1 MRLVV
6 PLVMTVAAVICSD
19 GRLEAQP
26 ATTPPAPP
34 AGASSPYRLLKS
46 VSGSKGEIKGGR
58 YVVLD
63 PRNTFRVPEDSTVVV
78 YFEWL
83 GPAGK
88 HQLAGTWR
96 GPSNTSTTS
105 AFEYVA
111 KESAFSAYWELTL
124 PASAPRGAW
133 ALEATID
140 GFPAGVHTFEV
151 SGMDAPAPVA
161 APVRVPLTRQEV
173 FARTLESAVTV
184 EALDANGGRLA
195 IGPGFAVDARVVAT
209 SFGLINNAVRLRL
222 RGREGPAVEST
233 HLIAWNRRQ
242 GWVLVAVEGLGG
254 LRPPTRA
261 AITVQAG
268 DPCYSVGTGQ
278 ADTLT
283 VASGEVV
290 GTSDV
295 AQSGA
300 GLSISFFTGGGT
312 PGAPVLNEY
321 GEAIG
326 MLTDGALLQSG
337 SLTLMRLGRIN
348 DIPSSFAVPISALPS
363 DTTAAPT
370 PLATL
375 AERGL
380 FVPPVTHHRHI
391 LSGGFATSL
400 LKKGASTQPLDQR
413 VEFSRHDKTMT
424 TFITWSP
431 AERIKGVT
439 TLRLFD
445 MDNRSLGETK
455 PAKISLRP
463 GDLLMS
469 HWPMNVPP
477 PGVYRADVML
487 DADIAWRGYFR
498 VKD

>member
-1 MRLVV
+1 MLPVLVHLSLVSIADARQVPAPTGPAPSTAASPFRLVRS
-6 PLVMTVAAVICSD
+6 I
-19 GRLEAQP
+19 
-26 ATTPPAPP
+26 
-34 AGASSPYRLLKS
+34 
-46 VSGSKGEIKGGR
+46 SGSRGEIKDGR
-58 YVVLD
+58 YRVLD
-63 PRNTFRVPEDSTVVV
+63 PRTSFRVPEDTTVIV

-83 GPAGK
+83 GPVGK
-88 HQLAGTWR
+88 HQFAGTWR
-96 GPSNTSTTS
+96 GPANTSTTS
-105 AFEYVA
+105 TFEYVA
-111 KESAFSAYWELTL
+111 KTSTLSAYWELTL
-124 PASAPRGAW
+124 PTTAPSGPW
-133 ALEATID
+133 SLEATID
-140 GFPAGVHTFEV
+140 GFPAGVHAFEV
-151 SGMDAPAPVA
+151 SGMDAPVPVA
-161 APVRVPLTRQEV
+161 TPVRVPLTRQEV

-195 IGPGFAVDARVVAT
+195 IGPGFAIDARAVAT

-222 RGREGPAVEST
+222 RGRSGPAVEST
-233 HLIAWNRRQ
+233 QVIAWNRRQ
-242 GWVLVAVEGLGG
+242 GWVLVAVDGLGG
-254 LRPPTRA
+254 LRPPARA
-261 AITVQAG
+261 AAAVQAG

-290 GTSDV
+290 GTSDI
-295 AQSGA
+295 AQLGA
-300 GLSISFFTGGGT
+300 GLSVSFFTGGGAA
-312 PGAPVLNEY
+312 GAPVLNEY

-337 SLTLMRLGRIN
+337 SLTLMRIGQIS
-348 DIPSSFAVPISALPS
+348 DVPSSFAVPIAALPS

-370 PLATL
+370 SLATL

-400 LKKGASTQPLDQR
+400 LKKGAATQPLDQR

-424 TFITWSP
+424 TFVTWSP
-431 AERIKGVT
+431 VERIKGVT

-445 MDNRSLGETK
+445 LDNRSLGETK

-463 GDLLMS
+463 GDLTMN
-469 HWPMNVPP
+469 HWPMSVPT
-477 PGVYRADVML
+477 PGVYRVDVML
-487 DADIAWRGYFR
+487 DAHIAWRGHFR

>member
-1 MRLVV
+1 MAVGQVAAPTGPAPSTAASPFRLVRS
-6 PLVMTVAAVICSD
+6 I
-19 GRLEAQP
+19 
-26 ATTPPAPP
+26 
-34 AGASSPYRLLKS
+34 
-46 VSGSKGEIKGGR
+46 SGSRGEIKDGR
-58 YVVLD
+58 YRVLD
-63 PRNTFRVPEDSTVVV
+63 PRTSFRVPEDTTVIV

-83 GPAGK
+83 GPVGK
-88 HQLAGTWR
+88 HQFAGTWR

-105 AFEYVA
+105 TFEYVA
-111 KESAFSAYWELTL
+111 KTSTLSAYWELTL
-124 PASAPRGAW
+124 PTPAPRGPW
-133 ALEATID
+133 SLETTID
-140 GFPAGVHTFEV
+140 GFPAGVHAFEV

-161 APVRVPLTRQEV
+161 TPVRVPLTRQEV

-195 IGPGFAVDARVVAT
+195 IGPGFAIDTRTVAT
-209 SFGLINNAVRLRL
+209 SFGLINNAVGLRL

-233 HLIAWNRRQ
+233 QIIAWNRRQ
-242 GWVLVAVEGLGG
+242 GWVLVRVDGLGG
-254 LRPPTRA
+254 LRPPARA
-261 AITVQAG
+261 AVDVRAG

-290 GTSDV
+290 GIADV
-295 AQSGA
+295 AQSGH
-300 GLSISFFTGGGT
+300 GLSISFFTGGGA

-326 MLTDGALLQSG
+326 MLTEGPLMQSG
-337 SLTLMRLGRIN
+337 SLTVMRIGRIN
-348 DIPSSFAVPISALPS
+348 DIASSFAMPIAALPA
-363 DTTAAPT
+363 DTATAPT

-380 FVPPVTHHRHI
+380 FVPPVTHHQHI
-391 LSGGFATSL
+391 LSGGFAASL
-400 LKKGASTQPLDQR
+400 IKKGASTQPLGQS
-413 VEFSRHDKTMT
+413 VEFSRHDKTIT
-424 TFITWSP
+424 TFVTWSP
-431 AERIKGVT
+431 AERIKGAT

-445 MDNRSLGETK
+445 IDNRSLGETK

-463 GDLLMS
+463 GDLMMS
-469 HWPMNVPP
+469 HWPMSMPP

-487 DADIAWRGYFR
+487 DSHIAWRGYFR